1 MSPNFGTNIVYETW
15 QLEYFEGNQNLD
27 NISQPLQT
35 EFNSPTLY
43 FLPQCRGIIQW
54 SGNLG
59 GKPVEWLEYFFKP
72 ARQAPF
78 IA

>member
-1 MSPNFGTNIVYETW
+1 MGLGTNIVYETW

-27 NISQPLQT
+27 IYLNLYKLSLTAPLCIFIHDIQ
-35 EFNSPTLY
+35 
-43 FLPQCRGIIQW
+43 QW

-59 GKPVEWLEYFFKP
+59 INVEWP
-72 ARQAPF
+72 DQAPF